1 MGFFSRFFK
10 SASINNMIT
19 NDMGIDLGTANTLV
33 YIKGQGIVVDEPSV
47 VAIRDDNNEILAV
60 GKTASEMVGKTPE
73 NIVAIQP
80 IKDGVISDFEATQ
93 AMMSYFIQK
102 GSKGVVSPRIVVCV
116 PYGITKVE
124 RKAIEEAA
132 IQAGAREVF
141 ILDEPMAAAI
151 GAGLNVN
158 DPEGNLIVDIGGGTS
173 EIAVIS
179 LGGVVVANSARIG
192 GDEFDVAIENFV
204 RREYNIVVGMKT
216 AENIKF
222 AIGSAFP
229 SDQELE
235 MTISGRDILTGL
247 PRTIVIGST
256 EVREALREPLYEVIE
271 TIRTTLEQTPPELAS
286 DIMEKGIFLTGGG
299 SLLRGMDKLIESETS
314 LKVTVAENP
323 LHCVAVGAGKSIEN
337 EDIFN
342 SIVKMNSES

>member
-1 MGFFSRFFK
+1 MGFFSKFFG
-10 SASINNMIT
+10 SNINNIIT

-33 YIKGQGIVVDEPSV
+33 YIKGQGVVVDEPSV
-47 VAIRDDNNEILAV
+47 VAIREDNNEILAV
-60 GKTASEMVGKTPE
+60 GQKASEMIGRTPE
-73 NIVAIQP
+73 NIIAIQP
-80 IKDGVISDFEATQ
+80 VKEGVIADFEATQ

-124 RKAIEEAA
+124 KRAIEEAA

-158 DPEGNLIVDIGGGTS
+158 DPEGNMIVDIGGGTS

-179 LGGVVVANSARIG
+179 LGGVVVANSIRIG
-192 GDEFDVAIENFV
+192 GDEFDIAIENFV
-204 RREYNIVVGMKT
+204 RRDYNIVIGSRT
-216 AENIKF
+216 AEKIKL
-222 AIGSAFP
+222 AIGSAYA
-229 SDQELE
+229 SDKEIE
-235 MTISGRDILTGL
+235 MSVSGRDVLTGL
-247 PRTIVIGST
+247 PRTITIGST
-256 EVREALREPLYEVIE
+256 EVRDALREPISEVVE

-299 SLLRGMDKLIESETS
+299 SLLRGMDKLIQAETS
-314 LKVTVAENP
+314 LEVTVAENP
-323 LHCVAVGAGKSIEN
+323 LQCVAIGAGRSIEN
-337 EDIFN
+337 RDIFN
-342 SIVKMNSES
+342 SIIMTNTES